1 MAILQTINN
10 GTAGTV
16 VSDEQLIDMYVDFEG
31 AVADSL
37 ECLNRGI
44 TMVNDLNIAQE
55 AMECIKDNPKGSMA
69 AMESFLNCR
78 VDADGRLVSME
89 GDDAE
94 RTLVQKIKDW
104 FKQLWN
110 RFQDFFMKFSLFA
123 QAASRKLGV
132 MAQKL
137 GGNAANWKAEK
148 LKGNEAKIFSVDVLT
163 KADGDFA
170 ITAPSMA
177 DIKTG
182 KKSADDI
189 AKKDL
194 KPTVALDDTLTQANA
209 LALVNAYK
217 KKLDDIVSAKQKI
230 NGTLKAAMDSIKVEQ
245 NGADRKDRAAVY
257 RQARMNYHV
266 ALKNV
271 HTISSLVVR
280 SANKLL
286 AACAKAYKGGMKEAL
301 S

>member
-78 VDADGRLVSME
+78 IDADGRLVSME

-137 GGNAANWKAEK
+137 TSNAANWKAEK
-148 LKGNEAKIFSVDVLT
+148 LKGNEAKCFSKDQLD
-163 KADGDFA
+163 KDLAIDDADKL
-170 ITAPSMA
+170 
-177 DIKTG
+177 DIVGG
-182 KKSADDI
+182 KSTLDDI

-194 KPTVALDDTLTQANA
+194 KPAVALDDNLKQTDA
-209 LALVNAYK
+209 LALINAYK
-217 KKLDDIVSAKQKI
+217 KKLDDIVSSKQKI
-230 NGTLKAAMDSIKVEQ
+230 NGKLKAAMDSIKVSQ

-286 AACAKAYKGGMKEAL
+286 NACAKAYKGGMKEAL